1 MSVPVH
7 SRELTLSLGQWGQV
21 AGRERIGGGECKGR
35 EKQKEIKSRV
45 REGLRKERKKR
56 RKEEEERKE
65 EERDEEEESK
75 KMVQ

>member
-1 MSVPVH
+1 MSVPFH

-21 AGRERIGGGECKGR
+21 AGRKQIVGSMYKGR
-35 EKQKEIKSRV
+35 EEQKEIKSRV

-65 EERDEEEESK
+65 EETDEEEESK
-75 KMVQ
+75 EMVQ

>member
-21 AGRERIGGGECKGR
+21 AGRKQIGSGECKGR
-35 EKQKEIKSRV
+35 EEQNEIKR
-45 REGLRKERKKR
+45 RERRGKEREEGEGR
-56 RKEEEERKE
+56 RGGR
-65 EERDEEEESK
+65 EERDEEEESR